1 MNCFQVVF
9 HSTRIISLKSTKILP
24 NNVVSDNDY
33 GDEDESNNNL
43 LAELSD
49 SIKKFNF
56 PTVIS
61 VNEYLSFPEE
71 NVTFELPES
80 DNIVSLFSRE
90 EVDDDDSNEAP
101 IISASMALKS
111 LETVRTFLTQQ
122 EDSSSYLR
130 LFNSLEN
137 FIREKKVNS
146 MKQSSLTQFLA
157 NNN

>member
-1 MNCFQVVF
+1 M
-9 HSTRIISLKSTKILP
+9 
-24 NNVVSDNDY
+24 
-33 GDEDESNNNL
+33 
-43 LAELSD
+43 
-49 SIKKFNF
+49 
-56 PTVIS
+56 
-61 VNEYLSFPEE
+61 NEYLSFPEE

-157 NNN
+157 NNYRNKHVNRKSFL

>member
-1 MNCFQVVF
+1 M
-9 HSTRIISLKSTKILP
+9 
-24 NNVVSDNDY
+24 
-33 GDEDESNNNL
+33 
-43 LAELSD
+43 
-49 SIKKFNF
+49 
-56 PTVIS
+56 
-61 VNEYLSFPEE
+61 NEYLSFPEE

-111 LETVRTFLTQQ
+111 LETVRTVLTQQ

-130 LFNSLEN
+130 LVNSLEN

-157 NNN
+157 NNH

>member
-1 MNCFQVVF
+1 MFYKRYGILFELGIKLHLRLFPIAENPRKF
-9 HSTRIISLKSTKILP
+9 SLTT
-24 NNVVSDNDY
+24 NVVSDNY
-33 GDEDESNNNL
+33 YRDEDESNNNL

-80 DNIVSLFSRE
+80 DNIISLFSRE

-111 LETVRTFLTQQ
+111 LETVRTDLTQQ
-122 EDSSSYLR
+122 EDTSSYLR
-130 LFNSLEN
+130 LVKVWRISFM
-137 FIREKKVNS
+137 EKR
-146 MKQSSLTQFLA
+146 
-157 NNN
+157 

>member
-1 MNCFQVVF
+1 MFYKWYGILFELGIKLYLRLFPIAGNP
-9 HSTRIISLKSTKILP
+9 TKILP

-33 GDEDESNNNL
+33 RDEDESNNNL

-61 VNEYLSFPEE
+61 VNEYLTFPVE

-111 LETVRTFLTQQ
+111 LETVRTFLTQTRGFQ
-122 EDSSSYLR
+122 
-130 LFNSLEN
+130 
-137 FIREKKVNS
+137 
-146 MKQSSLTQFLA
+146 
-157 NNN
+157 